1 MATRLLTE
9 KYNADLYGVLN
20 CYDRIVIAGHLDP
33 LCYDKGMTRFLYTHD
48 IRIFDYKNL
57 VQPLRDVLR
66 TNAEAIAQE
75 NGLEIEFITK
85 SKGFRKEDRIRKIME
100 SRGSHP
106 GLVHVF
112 SAMERCAAY
121 KPWHDKQTG
130 KTFVKRTQGRCLHYY
145 FYFIDEELG
154 LCYLR
159 VPTWCPFRLQ
169 FYFNGHNWL
178 ASQLLQQGVAFE
190 QHDNA
195 FLQIAD
201 FDLANRL
208 ATALPLEQLHAKL
221 DHLAQEYCPAA
232 MLLGLAYR
240 WSIMQAEY
248 ATDLVFKDQRT
259 LQAFCPLLL
268 EALIQAVKPADVAIF
283 LGRKLHGNYQGEMG
297 NRFNVR
303 WLGSRI
309 KHQMGPVTIK
319 LYDKFNIVLR
329 IETTVNAVSFFKQYR
344 QVHHRDGTTTT
355 KWAPMKKTIYSLPP
369 LGEVL
374 QAANWRYLKFIS
386 EVETAEVG
394 VEKLHQLAETKVD
407 NYHRYKGFNLFAEE
421 DASLFR
427 LLAHGEFTISGFAN
441 KNLRQLLP
449 HKNSGQISRLLRR
462 LRAHGLIKKVGK
474 RYKYYLTDFGRQ
486 VTLMALKLREMV
498 VIPALA
504 QGFEAHA

>member
-1 MATRLLTE
+1 MTTKLLTE
-9 KYNADLYGVLN
+9 KYDADLYGVLN
-20 CYDRIVIAGHLDP
+20 CYDRLIIVGHLDP
-33 LCYDKGMTRFLYTHD
+33 LCYDKGMTRFLYSHG

-57 VQPLRDVLR
+57 VQPLRDILR
-66 TNAEAIAQE
+66 TNAETIAQE

-85 SKGFRKEDRIRKIME
+85 SKGFRKENRIRKIVQ
-100 SRGSHP
+100 SRGDHP
-106 GLVHVF
+106 GLVHIF

-130 KTFVKRTQGRCLHYY
+130 KTFVKRTQGKCLHYY
-145 FYFIDEELG
+145 FYFIDDELG

-178 ASQLLQQGVAFE
+178 ANQLRQQGVAFE

-195 FLQIAD
+195 FLEIAD
-201 FDLANRL
+201 FDRANELA
-208 ATALPLEQLHAKL
+208 AQLPMEQLPAKL
-221 DHLAQEYCPAA
+221 DRLAQRYCPD
-232 MLLGLAYR
+232 
-240 WSIMQAEY
+240 

-259 LQAFCPLLL
+259 LHAFYPLLL
-268 EALIQAVKPADVAIF
+268 EALIQAVKPADVATF

-303 WLGSRI
+303 WLGRRI

-329 IETTVNAVSFFKQYR
+329 IETTVNNVSFFKQYR

-355 KWAPMKKTIYSLPP
+355 KWAPMKKTIYSLPA
-369 LGEVL
+369 LREVL
-374 QAANWRYLKFIS
+374 LAANRRYLKFIS
-386 EVETAEVG
+386 EVETPEVG
-394 VEKLHQLAETKVD
+394 VEKLHRLAETKVD
-407 NYHRYKGFNLFAEE
+407 NSRRYKGFNLFSEE
-421 DASLFR
+421 DSSFFR
-427 LLAHGEFTISGFAN
+427 LLVRGEFTISGFAN

-449 HKNSGQISRLLRR
+449 HKNSGQITRLLKR
-462 LRAHGLIKKVGK
+462 LRVHGVIKKVGR
-474 RYKYYLTDFGRQ
+474 RYKYYLTEFGRQ
-486 VTLMALKLREMV
+486 VALMALKLREIV

-504 QGFEAHA
+504 QGFEAQA